1 MVPAFP
7 KRGNADRMMVFQHAE
22 EQVQDTKTDVF
33 QQKSTL
39 LVGEGVFSRWESEK
53 LEMKGLS
60 CRDG

>member
-1 MVPAFP
+1 
-7 KRGNADRMMVFQHAE
+7 MMVFQHTE
-22 EQVQDTKTDVF
+22 EQVQNTKTDVF

-39 LVGEGVFSRWESEK
+39 PVGEGVFSRQESEK